1 MWRALQKDVILV
13 ASFRFSLATVDSWG
27 ESSYKLVWGSIYGY
41 FRPLWHDRAQYSREV
56 GQASHLLSWLLQ
68 IRDSVYQLL
77 RSCHFTQSERPK
89 WPTTSTVDI
98 LCYLEWVPEI
108 IQSSPATIFYQ
119 TCCNSFEIL
128 EIFTLHQWENLNLE
142 REDLSSQSKLCHR
155 SSCWVGPTMLLQS
168 WLEYVFPDKIIEDP
182 KAQRINR
189 IRWCLFPIQET
200 IARCF

>member
-1 MWRALQKDVILV
+1 M
-13 ASFRFSLATVDSWG
+13 
-27 ESSYKLVWGSIYGY
+27 
-41 FRPLWHDRAQYSREV
+41 

-128 EIFTLHQWENLNLE
+128 EIFILSSVGNLNLE

-200 IARCF
+200 IARCFENYHPWLLANRVMTFPTVLIPKRKRSGRGKQLTMRFQCEAKNRAW